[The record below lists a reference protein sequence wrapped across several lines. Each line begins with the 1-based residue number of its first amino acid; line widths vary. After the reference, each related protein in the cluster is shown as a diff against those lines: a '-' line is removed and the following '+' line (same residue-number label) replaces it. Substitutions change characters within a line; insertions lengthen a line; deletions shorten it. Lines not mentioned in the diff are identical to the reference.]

1 MGLRQRCDV
10 DHARVKARRAIRR
23 LRMPVVLVKA
33 PRHKLGIKGNEMA
46 GNGDMKAHR
55 ETYDS
60 VMSLLKWGSVGVFI
74 IGAIVV
80 VLIGS

>member
-1 MGLRQRCDV
+1 
-10 DHARVKARRAIRR
+10 
-23 LRMPVVLVKA
+23 MPSALVKA
-33 PRHKLGIKGNEMA
+33 SRRSFGIKGKEMA

-60 VMSLLKWGSVGVFI
+60 VMNLLKWGSVGVFI
-74 IGAIVV
+74 IGAIVI